1 MAKYFSVKWQMFFFK
16 TPMDFGYDLA
26 VSVQGQ
32 CSKFRVQSSKFREA
46 KKKSHIR
53 ATLCEI
59 FLIPLVP

>member
-1 MAKYFSVKWQMFFFK
+1 MAKYFSVKWQMFFLK

-32 CSKFRVQSSKFREA
+32 SSKFREA
-46 KKKSHIR
+46 KKKSHGR